1 MDYSNLN
8 IIHLDMDAFY
18 ASVEGLDNPK
28 LKGKP
33 VIVGGRSNRGI
44 VTTANYEARKYGIHS
59 AMPLFI
65 AKQKC
70 PHGIYIPTRKDRYSE
85 ISKKVFEILYEITDL
100 VEKLSI
106 DEAFLDISDLNKN
119 PVDICKY
126 IRTRVKKEIGLT
138 MSFGISYN
146 KFLAKIASDW
156 KKPEGLTIIT
166 EKMIPDILLPLKIG
180 KVYGIGKKSEEKFN
194 HIGVYTVSDLMNLSE
209 EHLVK
214 LLGKS
219 GREVYQRIRGIDN
232 RKVNPFRERKS
243 IGTERTFK
251 EIRDK
256 EILKKYLLDYSKELS
271 ELMIKKQIKGKTINI
286 KMKYE
291 DFSSHTKSVTLEY
304 YTNEEKKIYKIAIEL
319 FNDLPLDKH
328 VRLIGLS
335 ISNLI
340 DNKFSQMSFLE

>member
-18 ASVEGLDNPK
+18 ASVEELDNPK

-70 PHGIYIPTRKDRYSE
+70 PHGIYLPTRKDRYSE
-85 ISKKVFEILYEITDL
+85 ISKKVFDILYEITDL

-106 DEAFLDISDLNKN
+106 DEAFLDVSD
-119 PVDICKY
+119 VDQTPLEIVNY
-126 IRTRVKKEIGLT
+126 IRKKVKDEIGLT

-146 KFLAKIASDW
+146 KFLAKLASDW
-156 KKPEGLTIIT
+156 EKPEGLTIIT
-166 EKMIPDILLPLKIG
+166 EDMVPEILLPLPVR
-180 KVYGIGKKSEEKFN
+180 KVYGIGRKSEKKFN
-194 HIGVYTVSDLMNLSE
+194 NIGVFTVSDMMNLSE
-209 EHLVK
+209 EFLVK
-214 LLGKS
+214 FLGKM
-219 GREVYQRIRGIDN
+219 GKEVYERIRGIDN
-232 RKVNPFRERKS
+232 RVVDPHRERKS

-251 EIRDK
+251 MIRDK
-256 EILKKYLLDYSKELS
+256 KILRNLLKSYSNEVS
-271 ELMIKKQIKGKTINI
+271 EDMKVRGIVGKTINVKI
-286 KMKYE
+286 KYE
-291 DFSSHTKSVTLEY
+291 DFSSHTRSFTMEN
-304 YTNEEKKIYKIAIEL
+304 YTNSPSIIYDIAVEL
-319 FNDLPLDKH
+319 LEDLPLEQH

-335 ISNLI
+335 MSNL
-340 DNKFSQMSFLE
+340 DEDLYTQMTFL